1 MNTGELGEE
10 VVAQWLI
17 SRGNELLHRRWRSR
31 GGEIDLIA
39 IERTEG
45 KYGASE
51 TLIFIEVKT
60 RNRRNWDEDGL
71 LAIDERKQA
80 KLINTAT
87 LFLAK
92 HPHLAEYPCRFDV
105 AIVRHQSIQHEIM
118 GKPLYTL
125 SVDRDCGLLLEYIH
139 SAFDLI

>member
-17 SRGNELLHRRWRSR
+17 SRENEILHRRWRSR

-39 IERTEG
+39 SESTEG
-45 KYGASE
+45 KFGTSE
-51 TLIFIEVKT
+51 TLLFIEVKT
-60 RNRRNWDEDGL
+60 RNLRNWDENGL

-80 KLINTAT
+80 KLIKTAI

-92 HPHLAEYPCRFDV
+92 HPHLAEYSCRFDV
-105 AIVRHQSIQHEIM
+105 AIVRHQPIHHPIV
-118 GKPLYTL
+118 GIPLHTL
-125 SVDRDCGLLLEYIH
+125 TVDRHCGLLIEYIP
-139 SAFDLI
+139 SAFELH

>member
-17 SRGNELLHRRWRSR
+17 AGGNEILHRRWRSR
-31 GGEIDLIA
+31 GGEIDTIA

-45 KYGASE
+45 KFGASE

-60 RNRRNWDEDGL
+60 RDRRNWDEDGL

-80 KLINTAT
+80 KLIGTAI
-87 LFLAK
+87 LFLSK
-92 HPHLAEYPCRFDV
+92 YPHLAEYPCRFDV
-105 AIVRHQSIQHEIM
+105 AIVRHQPIHHKIT
-118 GKPLYTL
+118 GTPLHTL
-125 SVDRDCGLLLEYIH
+125 TVDRDCGLLIEYIH
-139 SAFDLI
+139 SAFDLT

>member
-17 SRGNELLHRRWRSR
+17 SCGNELLHRRWRSR

-39 IERTEG
+39 IERIDG
-45 KYGASE
+45 KFGASE
-51 TLIFIEVKT
+51 SLLFIEVKT
-60 RNRRNWDEDGL
+60 RNPRNWDEDGL

-80 KLINTAT
+80 KLISTAS

-92 HPHLAEYPCRFDV
+92 HPQLAEYPCRFDV
-105 AIVRHQSIQHEIM
+105 AIVRHQPIHHQIV
-118 GKPLYTL
+118 GTPLYTL
-125 SVDRDCGLLLEYIH
+125 TVDRDRGLLLDYIP
-139 SAFDLI
+139 SAFDLT

>member
-10 VVAQWLI
+10 VVAQWMI
-17 SRGNELLHRRWRSR
+17 SRGNEILHRRWRSR
-31 GGEIDLIA
+31 GGEIDILA

-45 KYGASE
+45 KFGTSE

-60 RNRRNWDEDGL
+60 RDRYNWDEDGL

-80 KLINTAT
+80 KLISTAS

-105 AIVRHQSIQHEIM
+105 AIVRHQPIHHEIV
-118 GKPLYTL
+118 GTPLYTL
-125 SVDRDCGLLLEYIH
+125 VADRHCGLLIEYIH
-139 SAFDLI
+139 SAFDLT